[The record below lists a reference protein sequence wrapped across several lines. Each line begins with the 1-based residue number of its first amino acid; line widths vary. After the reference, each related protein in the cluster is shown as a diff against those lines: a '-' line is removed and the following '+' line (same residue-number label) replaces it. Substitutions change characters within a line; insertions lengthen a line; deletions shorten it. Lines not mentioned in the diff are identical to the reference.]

1 MGAITLAKAQEML
14 DACLEAELATL
25 KSQEYQM
32 LDRSNQR
39 AKLEQVRANT
49 KYWEQR
55 VDAITAGRTAPVVKR
70 AVPRD
75 I

>member
-1 MGAITLAKAQEML
+1 MGAISLEKAQQML

-49 KYWEQR
+49 KYWEDR
-55 VDAITAGRTAPVVKR
+55 VNEITDGRKAPKVYR